1 MGYIN
6 LYVKPSKPI
15 LGSRRKFEDS
25 KYVILG
31 VPFDSTSTFRSGS
44 RFTPQAIRTLIDN
57 LETYSIRTGID
68 LEDVA
73 LCDIGDL
80 NESLSVDEMLH
91 MVKSVVSEIIGYG
104 KIPIT
109 IGGEHTL
116 TLGIVKTLP
125 EVQVVFL
132 DAHLDLRDEYLGCK
146 VCHATVARRILELSN
161 VKSIFHIG
169 VRAIS
174 KEEYIFSSSMNIPYI
189 TTLDL
194 RRGFKKAISI
204 VESRLDKNTPIYISI
219 DMDVLDPAYAPS
231 VANPEPDGIDTGML
245 LDIIEYLASY
255 KVIGL
260 DIVEATPMYD
270 SGLTILQASKILIEA
285 IGYIEVGRR

>member
-1 MGYIN
+1 
-6 LYVKPSKPI
+6 
-15 LGSRRKFEDS
+15 
-25 KYVILG
+25 
-31 VPFDSTSTFRSGS
+31 
-44 RFTPQAIRTLIDN
+44 
-57 LETYSIRTGID
+57 
-68 LEDVA
+68 
-73 LCDIGDL
+73 
-80 NESLSVDEMLH
+80 
-91 MVKSVVSEIIGYG
+91 
-104 KIPIT
+104 
-109 IGGEHTL
+109 
-116 TLGIVKTLP
+116 
-125 EVQVVFL
+125 
-132 DAHLDLRDEYLGCK
+132 
-146 VCHATVARRILELSN
+146 
-161 VKSIFHIG
+161 
-169 VRAIS
+169 
-174 KEEYIFSSSMNIPYI
+174 MNIPYI

-260 DIVEATPMYD
+260 DIVEATPIYD